1 MVIRIIIEGGALPNK
16 NDATD
21 EKTIQTYDG
30 SEVLREELKKF
41 FTKALGVSNISV
53 IVNYEGSNKNA
64 AKVFVAQP
72 EEDYLYTD
80 LDDIPEN
87 RAEWFAKMEQDNI
100 IIQDERKQDVFFWIQ
115 EMEAWFLKQP
125 KCIEAWAAVR
135 SIEIKKSIDSDPLI
149 AGKDIEHL
157 SLKPS
162 KIMKIIFKR
171 DLKSTKKG
179 KDGKPLKVEYGKL
192 RVAPRLIP
200 YLNPQELITQDNEL
214 KAFVDSVKEKVDTA
228 NNKAKI

>member
-1 MVIRIIIEGGALPNK
+1 MVIRIIIEGGSLQNN
-16 NDATD
+16 NDTTD

-41 FTKALGVSNISV
+41 FTKALGVSDISV

-87 RAEWFAKMEQDNI
+87 RAEWFTRMEKDGI

-135 SIEIKKSIDSDPLI
+135 SIEIKKSIDSDSLI

-157 SLKPS
+157 SLKAS
-162 KIMKIIFKR
+162 KIMKVIFKR
-171 DLKSTKKG
+171 DLKSTRKG

-200 YLNPQELITQDNEL
+200 YLDPQVLITQDNEL

-228 NNKAKI
+228 KN

>member
-1 MVIRIIIEGGALPNK
+1 MVIRIIIEGGSLQNN
-16 NDATD
+16 NDTTD

-41 FTKALGVSNISV
+41 FTKALGVSDISV

-72 EEDYLYTD
+72 KEDYLYTD

-87 RAEWFAKMEQDNI
+87 RAEWFTRMEKDGI

-135 SIEIKKSIDSDPLI
+135 SIEIKKSIDDF
-149 AGKDIEHL
+149 
-157 SLKPS
+157 
-162 KIMKIIFKR
+162 MR
-171 DLKSTKKG
+171 
-179 KDGKPLKVEYGKL
+179 
-192 RVAPRLIP
+192 
-200 YLNPQELITQDNEL
+200 N
-214 KAFVDSVKEKVDTA
+214 
-228 NNKAKI
+228 